1 MAKPTVLKPEEA
13 TARLYADRLILEK
26 LTEMEAAVKLG
37 ELADK
42 LTDSGIGLAAV
53 RSLMSSNADVFAYH
67 ERRWIPASRLTAEG
81 RPVSEIIRAVLDSFG
96 APVSLDTLIDEV
108 ARIRHTEVG
117 VEEAVVRRLV
127 ARDGSFALL
136 GDNSVA
142 LVKWGFIA
150 HDEVLS
156 RALAINGIT
165 PEEFAS
171 ISDKLKDVDFS
182 SPDWATAALKHS
194 PINLKEILAYA
205 YSKLNNDDP
214 RSVLHYHA
222 GDLFK
227 ELFAVPG
234 YVYNGDGTFLNAS
247 EAKGLINTALKLA
260 LKLTP
265 SIDVDD
271 AAPIELKPEDIAKL
285 INKVTGSEASVTAT
299 KMLEEFFEITPGTKT
314 FPDDMV
320 NVMTALKADSSVAWV
335 GGDRFQKAG
344 QHPDYINEVPE
355 PFQFVLSGVV
365 DAEGE
370 EIDVEL
376 TDEGLNTSLRKLLQH
391 PLALDVLDEDPQPPL
406 KSQPESIRL
415 VLKSIHR
422 ELGTFPLAQFPTG
435 WLDDSPKIQ
444 EAIFVDPAGREL
456 QVWIN
461 QEARLMYGLID
472 WWLDQ
477 SVESGAV
484 YTLTKTPQANVF
496 EFAYLDQPD
505 PVVYISTQRME
516 ELRTLGAE
524 YEGKSTLDLLVMVMS
539 HWPKG
544 ADYLTVLAEINV
556 ARRTS
561 RRLVA
566 SLLSSYQCFYQRSG
580 SPVWHFDNKKVE
592 QGFDKSKKKFIKK

>member
-42 LTDSGIGLAAV
+42 LADSGIGLAAV
-53 RSLMSSNADVFAYH
+53 RSLMSSNAEVFAYH

-81 RPVSEIIRAVLDSFG
+81 RPVSEIIRAVLDAFG

-165 PEEFAS
+165 PEEFAA

-271 AAPIELKPEDIAKL
+271 AAPIELKQEDIAKL
-285 INKVTGSEASVTAT
+285 INKVTSSESSVTAT

-355 PFQFVLSGVV
+355 PFQFVLSDVV

-370 EIDVEL
+370 EVDVEL

>member
-1 MAKPTVLKPEEA
+1 LAKPTVLKPEEA

-42 LTDSGIGLAAV
+42 LADSGIGLAAV
-53 RSLMSSNADVFAYH
+53 RSLMSSNSDVFAYH

-81 RPVSEIIRAVLDSFG
+81 RPVSEIIRAVLDAFG

-165 PEEFAS
+165 PEEFAA

-271 AAPIELKPEDIAKL
+271 AAPIELKPEDIGKL
-285 INKVTGSEASVTAT
+285 INKVTSSESSVTAT

-314 FPDDMV
+314 FPDDML

-355 PFQFVLSGVV
+355 PFQFVASGVV

-370 EIDVEL
+370 EVDVEL

-391 PLALDVLDEDPQPPL
+391 PLALDVLDEDPQPAL
-406 KSQPESIRL
+406 KTQPESIRL

-435 WLDDSPKIQ
+435 WIDDAPKIQ
-444 EAIFVDPAGREL
+444 EAIFIDPAGREL

-484 YTLTKTPQANVF
+484 YTLTKTPEPNVF

-524 YEGKSTLDLLVMVMS
+524 FEGKSTLDLLIQVMS

-580 SPVWHFDNKKVE
+580 SPVWHFDSKKVE

>member
-42 LTDSGIGLAAV
+42 LADSGIGLAAV
-53 RSLMSSNADVFAYH
+53 RSLMSSNAEVFAYH

-81 RPVSEIIRAVLDSFG
+81 RPVSEIIRAVLDAFG

-165 PEEFAS
+165 PEEFAA

-271 AAPIELKPEDIAKL
+271 AAPIELKPEDIGKL
-285 INKVTGSEASVTAT
+285 INKVTSSESSVTAT

-370 EIDVEL
+370 EVDVEL

>member
-1 MAKPTVLKPEEA
+1 MKPEEA

-42 LTDSGIGLAAV
+42 LADSGIGLAAV
-53 RSLMSSNADVFAYH
+53 RSLMSSNAEVFAYH

-81 RPVSEIIRAVLDSFG
+81 RPVSEIIRAVLDAFG

-165 PEEFAS
+165 PEEFAA

-260 LKLTP
+260 IKLTP

-271 AAPIELKPEDIAKL
+271 AAPIELKQEDIAKL
-285 INKVTGSEASVTAT
+285 INKVTSSESSVTAT

-355 PFQFVLSGVV
+355 PFQFVMSGVV

>member
-1 MAKPTVLKPEEA
+1 
-13 TARLYADRLILEK
+13 
-26 LTEMEAAVKLG
+26 
-37 ELADK
+37 
-42 LTDSGIGLAAV
+42 
-53 RSLMSSNADVFAYH
+53 
-67 ERRWIPASRLTAEG
+67 
-81 RPVSEIIRAVLDSFG
+81 
-96 APVSLDTLIDEV
+96 
-108 ARIRHTEVG
+108 
-117 VEEAVVRRLV
+117 
-127 ARDGSFALL
+127 
-136 GDNSVA
+136 
-142 LVKWGFIA
+142 
-150 HDEVLS
+150 
-156 RALAINGIT
+156 
-165 PEEFAS
+165 
-171 ISDKLKDVDFS
+171 
-182 SPDWATAALKHS
+182 
-194 PINLKEILAYA
+194 
-205 YSKLNNDDP
+205 
-214 RSVLHYHA
+214 
-222 GDLFK
+222 
-227 ELFAVPG
+227 
-234 YVYNGDGTFLNAS
+234 
-247 EAKGLINTALKLA
+247 
-260 LKLTP
+260 
-265 SIDVDD
+265 
-271 AAPIELKPEDIAKL
+271 
-285 INKVTGSEASVTAT
+285 
-299 KMLEEFFEITPGTKT
+299 
-314 FPDDMV
+314 MV

-370 EIDVEL
+370 EVDVEL

>member
-42 LTDSGIGLAAV
+42 LADSGIGLAAV
-53 RSLMSSNADVFAYH
+53 RSLMSSNAEVFAYH

-81 RPVSEIIRAVLDSFG
+81 RPVSEIIRAVLDAFG

-165 PEEFAS
+165 PEEFAA

-260 LKLTP
+260 IKLTP

-271 AAPIELKPEDIAKL
+271 AAPIELKQEDIAKL
-285 INKVTGSEASVTAT
+285 INKVTSSESSVTAT

-355 PFQFVLSGVV
+355 PFQFVMSGVV

>member
-1 MAKPTVLKPEEA
+1 LAKPTVLKPEEA

-42 LTDSGIGLAAV
+42 LADSGIGLAAV
-53 RSLMSSNADVFAYH
+53 RSLMSSNAEVFAYH

-81 RPVSEIIRAVLDSFG
+81 RPVSEIIRAVLDAFG

-165 PEEFAS
+165 PEEFAA

-271 AAPIELKPEDIAKL
+271 AAPIELKQEDIAKL
-285 INKVTGSEASVTAT
+285 INKVTSSESSVTAT

-355 PFQFVLSGVV
+355 PFQFVLSDVV

-370 EIDVEL
+370 EVDVEL

>member
-1 MAKPTVLKPEEA
+1 LAKPTVLKPEEA
-13 TARLYADRLILEK
+13 PARLYADRLILEK

-42 LTDSGIGLAAV
+42 LADSGIGLAAV
-53 RSLMSSNADVFAYH
+53 RSLMSSNAEVFAYH

-81 RPVSEIIRAVLDSFG
+81 RPVSEIIRAVLDAFG

-165 PEEFAS
+165 PEEFAA

-271 AAPIELKPEDIAKL
+271 AAPIELKQEDIAKL
-285 INKVTGSEASVTAT
+285 VNKVTSSESSVTAT

-370 EIDVEL
+370 EVDVEL

-435 WLDDSPKIQ
+435 WLDDSPNIQ

>member
-42 LTDSGIGLAAV
+42 LSDSGIGLAAV

-96 APVSLDTLIDEV
+96 APVSLDTLIEEV
-108 ARIRHTEVG
+108 SRIRHTSVEV
-117 VEEAVVRRLV
+117 EDAVVRRLV

-165 PEEFAS
+165 PEEFAA
-171 ISDKLKDVDFS
+171 ISDKLKDVDFN
-182 SPDWATAALKHS
+182 SPDWASAALKHS

-227 ELFAVPG
+227 ALFAVPG
-234 YVYNGDGTFLNAS
+234 YVYNSDGTFLNEA
-247 EAKGLINTALKLA
+247 EAKGLISTALKLA

-285 INKVTGSEASVTAT
+285 INKVKTSETSVTAT

-320 NVMTALKADSSVAWV
+320 NVMNALKGDSSVAWV

-344 QHPDYINEVPE
+344 QHPDYISEVPE
-355 PFQFVLSGVV
+355 PFQFVASGVV

-370 EIDVEL
+370 EVDIEL

-391 PLALDVLDEDPQPPL
+391 PLALDVLDEDPQPAL
-406 KSQPESIRL
+406 KTQPESIRL

-435 WLDDSPKIQ
+435 WIDDSPKIQ
-444 EAIFVDPAGREL
+444 EAIFIDPAGREL

-477 SVESGAV
+477 PVESGAV
-484 YTLTKTPQANVF
+484 YTLTKTPQPNVF

-524 YEGKSTLDLLVMVMS
+524 YEGKSTLDLLIMVMS